1 MTLTSLIIILLAT
14 GLAIGFISG
23 LLGIGGG
30 IIMTPVQY
38 WLYTSHGISGEVAIK
53 LAFATSLAV
62 ILPTAAS
69 GVWQHQKRGS
79 INWKAAALMG
89 IFTAVGSFTGASLAA
104 HIPGAVLKICFGL
117 LTLLVAI
124 RMLTVKIQDV
134 DRPIRQNYWLWF
146 ALAFPLGVI
155 TGILGIGGGILVI
168 PVLVLVLRFRMHN
181 AVGTS
186 LAMMLFTSAGGI
198 LGYIVNGLHVTG
210 LPDHTLGYIYWPAW
224 LALAAGSMILAQ
236 LGAITAHKVKG
247 RYLNYLLVAL
257 LFYISLDMLGVIGWI
272 GRLLLG

>member
-1 MTLTSLIIILLAT
+1 LSSLIIILLAT
-14 GLAIGFISG
+14 GLGIGFISG

-38 WLYTSHGISGEVAIK
+38 WLYTAHGISGDIAIK
-53 LAFATSLAV
+53 LAFGTSLAV

-69 GVWQHQKRGS
+69 GVWRHQKKHS
-79 INWKAAALMG
+79 IDWRAAALMG
-89 IFTAVGSFTGASLAA
+89 IFTATGSFIGASVAA
-104 HIPGAVLKICFGL
+104 HIPGTALKIAFGV
-117 LTLLVAI
+117 LTLAVAV

-134 DRPIRQNYWLWF
+134 DRPIRRNYWLWF

-168 PVLVLVLRFRMHN
+168 PVLVLALRFRMHN
-181 AVGTS
+181 AVSTS

-210 LPDHTLGYIYWPAW
+210 LPPHTFGYIYWPAW
-224 LALAAGSMILAQ
+224 LALSATSIVLAQ
-236 LGAITAHKVKG
+236 LGATVAYKIHG
-247 RYLNYLLVAL
+247 RYLNYLLVVL
-257 LFYISLDMLGVIGWI
+257 LFYISLDMLGVLGWV
-272 GRLLLG
+272 GRLIGF